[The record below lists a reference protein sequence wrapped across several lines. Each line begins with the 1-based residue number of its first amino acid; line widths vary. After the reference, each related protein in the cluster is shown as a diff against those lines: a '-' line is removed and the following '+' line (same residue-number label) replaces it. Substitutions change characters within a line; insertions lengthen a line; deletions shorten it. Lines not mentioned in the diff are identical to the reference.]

1 MDKPVIGFYG
11 TGIMGNPMVKNLLKA
26 GYTVNVWNRTA
37 SKLAELIALGAK
49 APGTARDVAAQ
60 SDICIAIFMG
70 PEPLDA
76 VMEGPDGILAGLK
89 PGSIFI
95 DMGTHPPRN
104 AVRLA
109 GIFEQHGVDSLDAP
123 VRGGVWAADDATL
136 LIMCGGKKEAYDRAL
151 PAFQAMGNTVV
162 HTGPAGSGQ
171 IAKACHQLV
180 VVVTIEAVAEA
191 LALAESW
198 GADQERIREVMMA
211 GHSASPVLERQGRQM
226 IDRAFSTGRPIQDY
240 LKDSQSIT
248 DALRGTQL
256 RLPLAETVL
265 QRVHDLVDAGKG
277 EMNEASLYLL
287 LGADSGMR
295 SV

>member
-1 MDKPVIGFYG
+1 MDKPAIGFYG
-11 TGIMGNPMVKNLLKA
+11 TGIMGIPMVKNLLRA

-37 SKLAELIALGAK
+37 AKLGDVIELGAK
-49 APGTARDVAAQ
+49 APGTARDVAAA

-70 PEPLDA
+70 PEPLDE
-76 VMEGPDGILAGLK
+76 VMDGPDGILAGLR

-104 AVRLA
+104 AKRLA
-109 GIFEQHGVDSLDAP
+109 EVFAAHSVESLDAP
-123 VRGGVWAADDATL
+123 VRGGVWAAEDGTL
-136 LIMCGGKKEAYDRAL
+136 LIMCGGNEAAYERAL
-151 PAFQAMGNTVV
+151 PVFRAMGSTVV

-198 GADQERIREVMMA
+198 GADQARIREVMLA
-211 GHSASPVLERQGRQM
+211 GHSASPVLERQGQQM
-226 IDRAFSTGRPIQDY
+226 IGRTFTVGRPIKDY

-256 RLPLAETVL
+256 RLPLGEAVL
-265 QRVHDLVDAGKG
+265 QRVHDMVEAGKG
-277 EMNEASLYLL
+277 DLNESSLYLML
-287 LGADSGMR
+287 DP
-295 SV
+295 

>member
-1 MDKPVIGFYG
+1 MDKPAIGFYG
-11 TGIMGNPMVKNLLKA
+11 IGIMGNPMVKNLLKA
-26 GYTVNVWNRTA
+26 GYSVNVWNRTA
-37 SKLAELIALGAK
+37 AKLTDLIALGAK
-49 APGTARDVAAQ
+49 APGTARDVAAA

-76 VMEGPDGILAGLK
+76 VMEGPDGLLAGLK
-89 PGSIFI
+89 PGSIFV

-109 GIFEQHGVDSLDAP
+109 GIFEKHGVDSLDAP

-136 LIMCGGKKEAYDRAL
+136 LIMCGGKQAAFDRAL
-151 PAFQAMGNTVV
+151 PVFEAMGNKVV

-198 GADQERIREVMMA
+198 GADQARIREVMMA
-211 GHSASPVLERQGRQM
+211 GHSASPVLERQGQQM
-226 IDRAFSTGRPIQDY
+226 IERKFDVGRPIKDY
-240 LKDSQSIT
+240 LKDSQSIS
-248 DALRGTQL
+248 DALDGTQL
-256 RLPLAETVL
+256 TLPLGEAVL
-265 QRVHDLVDAGKG
+265 QRVHDVVEAGNG
-277 EMNEASLYLL
+277 NLNESSLYLL
-287 LGADSGMR
+287 LNP
-295 SV
+295 